1 MGLQMIYF
9 QYCERI
15 KQRWP
20 FSHFKQGRCEPIN
33 FDLVQ
38 CNDLDLQEP

>member
-1 MGLQMIYF
+1 MA
-9 QYCERI
+9 
-15 KQRWP
+15 
-20 FSHFKQGRCEPIN
+20 FSRFKQGWCEPIN

>member
-1 MGLQMIYF
+1 MA
-9 QYCERI
+9 
-15 KQRWP
+15 
-20 FSHFKQGRCEPIN
+20 FSHFKQERCEPIN